1 MICRRSGEIGRRRGL
16 KIPRPLG
23 HVGSIPTSGIEKCG
37 MAKIATEAI
46 GLVENVF
53 SWLPSYVIPADAGIY
68 LFD

>member
-53 SWLPSYVIPADAGIY
+53 S
-68 LFD
+68 